1 MRAILRAKIGRITRF
16 DRFDWDRPGVAL
28 AILLGDSGCLWDA
41 MVSAGIWDEHEERI
55 FPMRRIWISQ
65 RIKDAAARLGLA
77 GEYGSHSLRIGM
89 AQDLAVAGFSLPMIM
104 SGGRWKLPEMPAYY
118 IRGLVPEEFAVARLH
133 EMLHRGDDRV
143 ERELM
148 PFDIL
153 STYHGLLLG

>member
-1 MRAILRAKIGRITRF
+1 M
-16 DRFDWDRPGVAL
+16 
-28 AILLGDSGCLWDA
+28 
-41 MVSAGIWDEHEERI
+41 
-55 FPMRRIWISQ
+55 Q

-104 SGGRWKLPEMPAYY
+104 SAGRWKLPEMPAYY